1 MRIKKRGRGAM
12 IAVFLVALVVFGLI
26 YGAWTTITTVF
37 SPPAVTQ
44 TTQIPLVIQSGETT
58 QGIADDLYKRGLI
71 RNPLAF
77 RIWARL
83 KGLDTHL
90 QAGAYQL
97 TPGMN
102 IDQIIA
108 KLQNGQ
114 PDEKRLAVIDGWRL
128 EQIAAQAN
136 SLGLSGFNEMQFLT
150 YTHHPN
156 QFPDAA
162 KYPILQNTPSMEGL
176 LFPNTYFIPVNYNTV
191 QVIDTMLNGLNQVM
205 QQYNLAATA
214 QQHQLSEYQMVILA
228 SIVQREAANNGQ
240 MPLIAGI
247 YWKRI
252 YQPSS
257 EIGPYLQADPTVQY
271 AYDTDNPPS
280 SAAKYWGHLGNTGG
294 KVDPSSHWN
303 TYKYQGWPPTPIAS
317 PNLKALQAA
326 ASPAQTNCYYFLSNP
341 KDGSLICA
349 STYQK
354 FQQLEQQY
362 LPQN

>member
-1 MRIKKRGRGAM
+1 MMKKRGRGAM
-12 IAVFLVALVVFGLI
+12 IAVFLVTIVVFGAM
-26 YGAWTTITTVF
+26 YGAWTTITGVF
-37 SPPAVTQ
+37 SPPAITQ
-44 TTQIPLVIQSGETT
+44 TTQISLVIQSGETT
-58 QGIADDLYKRGLI
+58 PEIADDLYKKGLI

-77 RIWARL
+77 RIWARI
-83 KGLDTHL
+83 KGLDTQL
-90 QAGAYQL
+90 QAGAYLL
-97 TPGMN
+97 TSGIS

-128 EQIAAQAN
+128 EQIAAQA
-136 SLGLSGFNEMQFLT
+136 SQAGLTNFNEQQFLT
-150 YTHHPN
+150 YTHHPG

-162 KYPILQNTPSMEGL
+162 KFPILQNAPSMEGL
-176 LFPNTYFIPVNYNTV
+176 LYPDTYLIPVNYNTV
-191 QVIDTMLNGLNQVM
+191 QVIDMMLTEFDQVV
-205 QQYNLAATA
+205 QQNNLVALA
-214 QQHQLSEYQMVILA
+214 QQHQLSEYQMVVLA
-228 SIVQREAANNGQ
+228 SIAQREAANNGQ

-294 KVDPSSHWN
+294 KVYPSSHWN